1 MKQSLRHKQIVELVT
16 QKGYISTEDLVSV
29 FSVTS
34 QTIRRDLNELAE
46 QNLIRRHH
54 GGAASPS
61 STKNSDYQERKHF
74 FSKEKQAIAQ
84 RVASL
89 IKNGSSLFIDIG
101 STPEAVAHALLEH
114 QNLQI
119 VTNNL
124 NAAHILM
131 KKADFNITIAG
142 GNLREDGGMIGE
154 ATVDF
159 ISQFRLDYGILGI
172 SAIDADGTLLDYDF
186 HEVQVKRALMK
197 ASRQILLPVDHSKF
211 NRHAT
216 VKLAAIQ
223 EMDVV
228 LTDLPPNDN
237 IRELL
242 QQANVQLEI
251 SYIS

>member
-1 MKQSLRHKQIVELVT
+1 MKQSLRHQQIVDLVT
-16 QKGYISTEDLVSV
+16 QKGYISTEDLVAV
-29 FSVTS
+29 FKVTS

-61 STKNSDYQERKHF
+61 STENSDYHERKHF
-74 FSKEKQAIAQ
+74 FSKEKQAIAE

-89 IKNGSSLFIDIG
+89 IPNGSSLFIDIG
-101 STPEAVAHALLEH
+101 STPEAVAHALLDH
-114 QNLQI
+114 QHLQI

-131 KKADFNITIAG
+131 KKADFDITIAG
-142 GNLREDGGMIGE
+142 GNLRADGGMIGE

-172 SAIDADGTLLDYDF
+172 SAIDEDGTLLDYDF
-186 HEVQVKRALMK
+186 HEVQVKRALIN
-197 ASRQILLPVDHSKF
+197 ASRRVLLPVDHSKF

-216 VKLAAIQ
+216 VRLAAIQ
-223 EMDVV
+223 DLDVV
-228 LTDLPPNDN
+228 LTDREPNAQISD
-237 IRELL
+237 LL
-242 QQANVQLEI
+242 LQANVQLEI
-251 SYIS
+251 CKPS

>member
-1 MKQSLRHKQIVELVT
+1 MKQSLRHKQIVELVL
-16 QKGYISTEDLVSV
+16 QQGYISTEDLVAV
-29 FSVTS
+29 FKVTS

-61 STKNSDYQERKHF
+61 SIENSDYQERKHF
-74 FSKEKQAIAQ
+74 FSKEKEAIAK

-89 IKNGSSLFIDIG
+89 IPNGSSLFIDIG
-101 STPEAVAHALLEH
+101 STPEAVAHALLDH
-114 QNLQI
+114 QHLQI

-124 NAAHILM
+124 NAAYILM

-172 SAIDADGTLLDYDF
+172 SAIDEDGTLLDYDF

-197 ASRQILLPVDHSKF
+197 ASRKVLLPIDHSKF

-216 VKLAAIQ
+216 VCLAAIQ
-223 EMDVV
+223 ELDVV
-228 LTDLPPNDN
+228 LTD
-237 IRELL
+237 REPSEKICDLL

-251 SYIS
+251 CKSA